1 MPTMTRVPLLS
12 AGVAFATLLAAP
24 TAALACGG
32 FFCSSVN
39 LVPVQQ
45 NAERILF
52 EVHDD
57 GTVTAVVEISYA
69 GDPDDFSWVV
79 PVTDTP
85 DLEVEVDAWALTM
98 LDDATAPSIVP
109 PPTKCTSTPSPFPQ
123 NRAMAGGDDDDSSFD
138 EDGVVVEDLEQV
150 GPFDPTVVSSDD
162 PDALIAWLN
171 DNDYLITPEM
181 EPFVAEYVAAGM
193 KFLALKLAPDAE
205 SDDVAPISMTYP
217 ATEPMIPIQLTAVA
231 AEPEMGVIAL
241 IAAEDR
247 YESSN
252 WETFEIATEDVMANP
267 RTGQSNYYP
276 LVSWRLDQA
285 GGQGTIAQFSGDL
298 GGVADTAINNWSW
311 DPTFDPA
318 LEYISDLSDQHGT
331 ITRLYTRASAWE
343 MASDPFFTA
352 TDAGDL
358 SNTIDLSDRD
368 AVEVCRGNAAD
379 QRVACGNTYCGQDAL
394 CAETEQGIDGCICP
408 DGFAARLI
416 TAPRALAR
424 DLQPTVTCESL
435 DFELMASVAEMSDV
449 AFGDDPCASDSCGE
463 NGACVAVNGFGTCSC
478 DDGYAAIDLDGRDV
492 TCVKAGRTYDADQ
505 LLWAGCA
512 CSTGDADQPAA
523 LALLLLLG
531 AAGALRR
538 RTARPERAEPRQH
551 VPQGRAGATP

>member
-1 MPTMTRVPLLS
+1 MMTRPVLLP
-12 AGVAFATLLAAP
+12 AVAAFAALLLAP

-52 EVHDD
+52 EVHDN

-85 DLEVEVDAWALTM
+85 DLAVDVDGWALSL
-98 LDDATAPSIVP
+98 LDDATAPSIIP
-109 PPTKCTSTPSPFPQ
+109 PPTKCTESPGGGVM
-123 NRAMAGGDDDDSSFD
+123 RGGVAMSASDDDDSD
-138 EDGVVVEDLEQV
+138 EGGVNVEDLEQV
-150 GPFDPTVVSSDD
+150 GPYDPTVVSSDD

-193 KFLALKLAPDAE
+193 KFLALKLAPESE
-205 SDDVAPISMTYP
+205 SDDIAPISITYT

-241 IAAEDR
+241 IAAEER

-252 WETFEIATEDVMANP
+252 WETFEISIDDVMASP

-276 LVSWRLDQA
+276 LVSWRLDEV

-298 GGVADTAINNWSW
+298 SDVATTAQNNWSW
-311 DPTFDPA
+311 DEQYAPA
-318 LEYISDLSDQHGT
+318 LEYITDLSNRHGT
-331 ITRLYTRASAWE
+331 LTRLYTRASAWE
-343 MASDPFFTA
+343 MSSDPSFVA
-352 TDAGDL
+352 TDGGALDRTLDL
-358 SNTIDLSDRD
+358 SSRD
-368 AVEVCRGNAAD
+368 AVEVCRDGGPASRN
-379 QRVACGNTYCGQDAL
+379 VECGNTYCGEDAM
-394 CAETEQGIDGCICP
+394 CATTDEGVDGCVCP

-449 AFGDDPCASDSCGE
+449 GFGIDPCANDTCGE
-463 NGACVAVNGFGTCSC
+463 NGACVAVNGFGACQC
-478 DDGYAAIDLDGRDV
+478 DDGFAAVDLGGGDL
-492 TCVKAGRTYDADQ
+492 TCLQAKKTYGPDQ
-505 LLWAGCA
+505 LLWQADCA
-512 CSTGDADQPAA
+512 CSTGEADRPAG

-531 AAGALRR
+531 VAGLTRR
-538 RTARPERAEPRQH
+538 RTS
-551 VPQGRAGATP
+551 